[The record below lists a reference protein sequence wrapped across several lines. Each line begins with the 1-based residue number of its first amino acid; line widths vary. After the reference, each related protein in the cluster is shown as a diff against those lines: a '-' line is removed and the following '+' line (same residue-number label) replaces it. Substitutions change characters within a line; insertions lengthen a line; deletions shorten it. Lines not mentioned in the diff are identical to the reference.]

1 LIQRFSKP
9 DLYIRRCGHLD
20 ATVTEHRIGGVPAFM
35 RGLRA
40 LFVSDLHVRPN
51 TTQAE
56 LDTLVDRIA
65 GASPQLL
72 LLGGDYSDFAEDCVR
87 FFRTLCRLSFP
98 LGAYGVLGNND
109 AEAWEGKLRALRKIM
124 SQAGCRL
131 LINASVDIP
140 LGGGKL
146 CVGGIDEYRYGNAH
160 TNRLWSDEG
169 NGNRYRILLSHYPVL
184 PKEQPDL
191 MLCGHTHGGQFNL
204 LGLTPF
210 AIGFER
216 FGRPRRASAAISGL
230 HDVRGMK
237 LLVSK
242 GVGASRLQLRVGVRP
257 EIDLLL
263 FE

>member
-1 LIQRFSKP
+1 
-9 DLYIRRCGHLD
+9 
-20 ATVTEHRIGGVPAFM
+20 M
-35 RGLRA
+35 
-40 LFVSDLHVRPN
+40 
-51 TTQAE
+51 
-56 LDTLVDRIA
+56 
-65 GASPQLL
+65 
-72 LLGGDYSDFAEDCVR
+72 R
-87 FFRTLCRLSFP
+87 FFRTLGRLSFP

-109 AEAWEGKLRALRKIM
+109 AEAWEGKLRTLRKIM

-131 LINASVDIP
+131 LINASVNIP

-184 PKEQPDL
+184 PKEQPEL

-230 HDVRGMK
+230 HDLGGMK

-242 GVGASRLQLRVGVRP
+242 GVGASRLQLRFGVRP
-257 EIDLLL
+257 EINLLL
-263 FE
+263 FV

>member
-20 ATVTEHRIGGVPAFM
+20 ATVTEDHIVGVPAFM

-40 LFVSDLHVRPN
+40 MFVSDVHVRPN
-51 TTQAE
+51 TTQAQ
-56 LDTLVDRIA
+56 LDALVDRIA
-65 GASPQLL
+65 KASPQLL
-72 LLGGDYSDFAEDCVR
+72 LLGGDYSDSAEDCVR
-87 FFRTLCRLSFP
+87 FFRALGRFSFP

-109 AEAWEGKLRALRKIM
+109 AEAWMGHLKALRKTM

-131 LINASVDIP
+131 LVNTSVDIP

-160 TNRLWSDEG
+160 TNRLWSADDS
-169 NGNRYRILLSHYPVL
+169 GNRYRILLSHYPVL
-184 PKEQPDL
+184 PQARPDL
-191 MLCGHTHGGQFNL
+191 MLSGHTHGGQFNL
-204 LGLTPF
+204 LGLTPY

-216 FGRPRRASAAISGL
+216 FGKPYRASTAISGL
-230 HDVRGMK
+230 HDVGGMK

-242 GVGASRLQLRVGVRP
+242 GIGASRLQLRVGVRP
-257 EIDLLL
+257 EVNLLV